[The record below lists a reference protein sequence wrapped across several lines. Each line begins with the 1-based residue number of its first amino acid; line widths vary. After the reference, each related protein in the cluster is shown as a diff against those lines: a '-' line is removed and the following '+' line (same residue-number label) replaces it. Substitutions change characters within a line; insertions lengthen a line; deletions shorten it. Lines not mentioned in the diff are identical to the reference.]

1 MVLVL
6 ITEAT
11 SAKEKRNQ
19 LACFQ
24 IVVVNHHVSTMLNN
38 LDHLALIRHTD
49 TQVMRHVWKQ
59 GWYKLI
65 QNSSIWK
72 IKIDSK
78 YLIFYTQK
86 NLQKVKDKIAGMQAY
101 EPRKNLKAM
110 LNLWLNAVELTV
122 SQFVE
127 DAGDRP
133 GAPLTRHGHL
143 KLVLLESKV
152 LCKVTSSTSFD
163 FIGSI

>member
-1 MVLVL
+1 MLLKRHMNNGFSVNHRGNLRKR
-6 ITEAT
+6 
-11 SAKEKRNQ
+11 KEK
-19 LACFQ
+19 LAGLLSDCCRQ
-24 IVVVNHHVSTMLNN
+24 HHVSTMLNN

-86 NLQKVKDKIAGMQAY
+86 NL
-101 EPRKNLKAM
+101 
-110 LNLWLNAVELTV
+110 
-122 SQFVE
+122 
-127 DAGDRP
+127 
-133 GAPLTRHGHL
+133 
-143 KLVLLESKV
+143 
-152 LCKVTSSTSFD
+152 
-163 FIGSI
+163 